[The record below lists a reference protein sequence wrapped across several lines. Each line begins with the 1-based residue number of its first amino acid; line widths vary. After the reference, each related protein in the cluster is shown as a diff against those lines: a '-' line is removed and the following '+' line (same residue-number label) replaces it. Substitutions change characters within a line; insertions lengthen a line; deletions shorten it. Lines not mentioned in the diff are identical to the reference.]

1 MSLSVSL
8 SFSLSVCVSIS
19 LAFSLARALF
29 RYVFAG
35 MGTAKMRQAIT
46 DGFRGSIE
54 SMKESCGLEPHDVVH
69 MMLVTQYLDVLKEF
83 AQVCVRCVCMYV

>member
-1 MSLSVSL
+1 
-8 SFSLSVCVSIS
+8 
-19 LAFSLARALF
+19 
-29 RYVFAG
+29 
-35 MGTAKMRQAIT
+35 MGTAKMRHAIT

-83 AQVCVRCVCMYV
+83 AQVCV

>member
-1 MSLSVSL
+1 MPSLSRSLSHSLSVSL
-8 SFSLSVCVSIS
+8 SV
-19 LAFSLARALF
+19 SLARAVF
-29 RYVFAG
+29 SYVSAG
-35 MGTAKMRQAIT
+35 MGTAKMRHAIT

>member
-1 MSLSVSL
+1 
-8 SFSLSVCVSIS
+8 
-19 LAFSLARALF
+19 
-29 RYVFAG
+29 

-83 AQVCVRCVCMYV
+83 AQVCVGCLCMYV